1 MGVSGNNEIV
11 FEGVPVDL
19 HGRVAAH
26 VDALQR
32 ELEMILRDVPDAAA
46 DQVPAELRGR
56 IQQLRD
62 GFSYV
67 SDHVNAAVASAH
79 ERGDATVDIQYRASS
94 EEAGTA
100 QELST
105 LLVDVD
111 RYWRSGDLMTL
122 DTPRDVLEFHDW
134 FLTELVEQSEGR
146 PPRRWSPEAGPS
158 GAEALA
164 LGEDDDDV
172 DETAGWDMSSEG
184 STVRISFTG
193 DLDLVSAPHL
203 RTLVAEA
210 AQELDLS
217 VLELDLSGV
226 TFLDSVGLSV
236 LLTVRMRLVNEV
248 VTVTVVPS
256 PAVER
261 VFELAGVRQLFLADP
276 VP

>member
-1 MGVSGNNEIV
+1 MSENNEIV
-11 FEGVPVDL
+11 FEGVPVDV

-32 ELEMILRDVPDAAA
+32 ELEMILRDVPDVAA
-46 DQVPAELRGR
+46 DRVPSELRSR

-62 GFSYV
+62 GFGYV
-67 SDHVNAAVASAH
+67 SDHANAAVAGAH
-79 ERGDATVDIQYRASS
+79 ERGDASVDIHYLASA
-94 EEAGTA
+94 EEADTA
-100 QELST
+100 QALLS

-111 RYWRSGDLMTL
+111 GYWRFSDLMTL
-122 DTPRDVLEFHDW
+122 DTPPEVLAFHDW
-134 FLTELVEQSEGR
+134 FLTELVDQSKGR
-146 PPRRWSPEAGPS
+146 PPRPWSPETAPS
-158 GAEALA
+158 GAGALA

-203 RTLVAEA
+203 RKLVADA
-210 AQELDLS
+210 AQELDLA
-217 VLELDLSGV
+217 VLELDLSEV

-256 PAVER
+256 EAVER

-276 VP
+276 VN